1 VSRNRLTEVLLI
13 AAFALVTADAARAD
27 YLQASN
33 AYAQKDF
40 ATAFRELKPLAELGH
55 APSQYML
62 AIMYLRGE
70 GSTLNS
76 TLGYGWMKL
85 AADAGYEPA
94 RRDLPRVQAQM
105 AEESVEAASRL
116 LKDFETGALE
126 ERLLPHYL
134 SSRDYQAIS
143 TPTVLRAS
151 APPYTSLALNRS
163 VTGTVIAELTVAPDG
178 TVRDTR
184 IVRAFP
190 PDVDFDVSVLSAA
203 PTWTFTP
210 ATKDGVPTRAIV
222 PVAIDFQQPNIGS
235 ARNPFL
241 RNLKQIETSAQEGDA
256 ESQYVLALYNAGS
269 PRLHKPWSEV
279 LPWITRAAQAGLKEA
294 QYQLGES
301 LLLGRGCE
309 ADERKA
315 TLWLQMAAQQEEPNA
330 QVALAKIALS
340 SGSADTSRAMAWLTR
355 AAAAD
360 PRRAARYLA
369 SVLAAS
375 PKEAL
380 RDPAKAL
387 EVLQG
392 VKPRFDGDPGEPAT
406 LEIRAAALANSDK
419 FDEAVQAQKD
429 AIRMAASLKWD
440 TASMQQRLSSYEQ
453 RQRWFGE
460 LLF

>member
-1 VSRNRLTEVLLI
+1 LTEVLLS
-13 AAFALVTADAARAD
+13 AVLALVWAGTARAD
-27 YLQASN
+27 YLQASS

-40 ATAFRELKPLAELGH
+40 AAAFRELKALAEIGH
-55 APSQYML
+55 VPSQYML
-62 AIMYLRGE
+62 AVMYLRGE

-116 LKDFETGALE
+116 LKDFQPDALE

-134 SSRDYQAIS
+134 SNRDYQAIS
-143 TPTVLRAS
+143 APTVLRAS
-151 APPYTSLALNRS
+151 APPYTSLAHDRW
-163 VTGTVIAELTVAPDG
+163 VTGTVIAELTIAPDG

-190 PDVDFDVSVLSAA
+190 PDVDFDLSVLSTA
-203 PTWTFTP
+203 PTWAFTP
-210 ATKDGVPTRAIV
+210 AAKDGVPTRAIA
-222 PVAIDFQQPNIGS
+222 PVAIDFQQANIGS
-235 ARNPFL
+235 TRNPFL

-256 ESQYVLALYNAGS
+256 ESQYVLALYRAGS
-269 PRLHKPWSEV
+269 PRLHEPWSEV
-279 LPWITRAAQAGLKEA
+279 LPSITRAAQAGLKEA
-294 QYQLGES
+294 QYQVGES

-340 SGSADTSRAMAWLTR
+340 SGSADTGRAMEWLTR

-360 PRRAARYLA
+360 PHRAAKYLA
-369 SVLAAS
+369 SLLAAS
-375 PKEAL
+375 PKEAV

-392 VKPRFDGDPGEPAT
+392 MKPRFEGDPGEPDT

-419 FDEAVQAQKD
+419 FDEAVQAQKE
-429 AIRMAASLKWD
+429 AIRLAAALKWN
-440 TASMQQRLSSYEQ
+440 TASMQQRLSGYEQ
-453 RQRWFGE
+453 RQRWYGE
-460 LLF
+460 LLL